1 MGLFKD
7 IINGTKQLY
16 KLKEGEYKGDV
27 EQMYE
32 ASGEL
37 MRLLHNQAPGVN
49 HTPVPFKDFA
59 MVSLVGGRNEP
70 SFGTAQATYLMPRDA
85 QRQKFLETGYIDGT
99 PGDYGLVKKAVGNKN
114 LPVFQTA
121 PDYNNITRDELIPIG
136 NTGIS
141 KNQEV
146 DESYFPIG
154 IDKELF
160 NAGNYPST
168 IYIDADGKLYRK
180 SWDLNDYGTSTAG
193 DSGVLYKGLYQLGA
207 NLLDKVGNPVV
218 VTTGF
223 QPVLK
228 PIPSAYRSTI
238 FYAPDNPQ
246 TIYNYYDNP
255 IVKNWLNSNGRINI
269 PVKDE
274 NGNIIA
280 FSNILPQFEPVI
292 TAPSLH

>member
-27 EQMYE
+27 EQMYQ

-49 HTPVPFKDFA
+49 HTPVPFKDFEI
-59 MVSLVGGRNEP
+59 MSIVGGRNEP
-70 SFGTAQATYLMPRDA
+70 SFGTAQATYLMPRDT
-85 QRQKFLETGYIDGT
+85 QRQKFLENGYIDGT

-146 DESYFPIG
+146 DERYFPIG

-180 SWDLNDYGTSTAG
+180 SWDLNDYGASTAG
-193 DSGVLYKGLYQLGA
+193 DGGVLYKGAYQLGA
-207 NLLDKVGNPVV
+207 NLLDKVGSPVV

-228 PIPSAYRSTI
+228 LDYN
-238 FYAPDNPQ
+238 APTSFPVYNGQ
-246 TIYNYYDNP
+246 ETIYTQYDSP
-255 IVKNWLNSNGRINI
+255 LVYNWLNSNGRINI
-269 PVKDE
+269 PIRDE
-274 NGNIIA
+274 KGNIIA

-292 TAPSLH
+292 TAPYLH